1 MKGDV
6 WSRFSRKI
14 SSSGAAG
21 SQCTLRLGKSKAA
34 RELARLPL
42 GIDRKTLTYS
52 LEKAAER
59 GAGPAPA
66 EKPEPAPSPLAI
78 DHAPQIAS
86 VDGAKTRRSTSTCTI
101 AASRRRSDSAR
112 SWLHR
117 ALGEAEEVSRPVLKS
132 SFQAFYTVFYTRANE
147 PSAIAEAR

>member
-34 RELARLPL
+34 REL

-59 GAGPAPA
+59 GALVRLLLRSQSPRR
-66 EKPEPAPSPLAI
+66 APS
-78 DHAPQIAS
+78 
-86 VDGAKTRRSTSTCTI
+86 R
-101 AASRRRSDSAR
+101 
-112 SWLHR
+112 
-117 ALGEAEEVSRPVLKS
+117 
-132 SFQAFYTVFYTRANE
+132 
-147 PSAIAEAR
+147 

>member
-21 SQCTLRLGKSKAA
+21 QCTLRLGKSKAA
-34 RELARLPL
+34 REL

-112 SWLHR
+112 DLGCI
-117 ALGEAEEVSRPVLKS
+117 ALSARPRRS
-132 SFQAFYTVFYTRANE
+132 PA
-147 PSAIAEAR
+147 PS